1 MDDRE
6 LVERFHCMWD
16 GFPGLAR
23 LIDEH
28 HTVLAANPV
37 AERLGFVPGV
47 TCARVGDPAIHRGC
61 KLARMFKTG
70 EAQTDNVIP
79 DRVRG
84 WMPVQGRDD
93 VCVHFAVMIPKEPEE
108 A

>member
-1 MDDRE
+1 
-6 LVERFHCMWD
+6 
-16 GFPGLAR
+16 
-23 LIDEH
+23 
-28 HTVLAANPV
+28 
-37 AERLGFVPGV
+37 
-47 TCARVGDPAIHRGC
+47 
-61 KLARMFKTG
+61 MFKTG

-93 VCVHFAVMIPKEPEE
+93 VCVHFAVMIPKESEE